1 MNGGF
6 WKNARKTGRS
16 GFFGGKGPDVGEKMK
31 KEVPQQIAQHAGKDD
46 DDEKKGKEEKKDDK
60 KDKKKD

>member
-6 WKNARKTGRS
+6 WKSARKTGRS
-16 GFFGGKGPDVGEKMK
+16 GFFGDNGTEVGEKLK
-31 KEVPQQIAQHAGKDD
+31 KEVPQQIAQHKDKLD
-46 DDEKKGKEEKKDDK
+46 KEEKKEDK